1 MAEESDLTPTE
12 RALQSND
19 WQKTEA
25 RPSEESNQF
34 FQGPSTSNSKQSS
47 RQTWLVVFLSLA
59 GSVFIAVVVISVC
72 LFGKCRKNC
81 RKQQR
86 TGITLAAIKCDWK
99 LFASFEYSTQ

>member
-1 MAEESDLTPTE
+1 MAEKSHLTPTE
-12 RALQSND
+12 RALKSND

-34 FQGPSTSNSKQSS
+34 FQGPTTSYSKQSS

-86 TGITLAAIKCDWK
+86 TGITLAAFKCDWK
-99 LFASFEYSTQ
+99 LFASFVCSTQ